1 MAKKQKAPKMHC
13 PQSDKSDR
21 SDKADK
27 ADRAERMSGSAV
39 QGKQLQ
45 RLPHAY
51 SVQVVWYAFKPMGKP
66 IGYNPARLQRALRR
80 IICFPSTLCS

>member
-13 PQSDKSDR
+13 PQSDKA
-21 SDKADK
+21 DKADK
-27 ADRAERMSGSAV
+27 ADRADRADKSERMSGSAV

-51 SVQVVWYAFKPMGKP
+51 SVQVV
-66 IGYNPARLQRALRR
+66 
-80 IICFPSTLCS
+80 